1 MFKNLT
7 VFRIG
12 PDWAAD
18 LLQAEAPLLESIAG
32 QWLMRLMV
40 EQRVVPGAVVK
51 RRTDEIADQLEQST
65 GRRPGRRQTK
75 ELKEQALLELLPQAF
90 TKRASIGVWLSPTD
104 RWLIVDTGSATR
116 ADEVVTLL
124 VKALPGL
131 SVQALHTNESPA
143 AVMSDWLLSGEP
155 AADFTVDRECELKT
169 PDEMKSVVRYARHPL
184 DIEEVREHI
193 RQGKVPTRL
202 ALTWNARIA
211 FTLTDLLQIRR
222 IEFLDGVFEDDASVS
237 KEERFDADAAIATAE
252 LRRLLPAL
260 VEALGGEHLPAS

>member
-1 MFKNLT
+1 M
-7 VFRIG
+7 
-12 PDWAAD
+12 
-18 LLQAEAPLLESIAG
+18 
-32 QWLMRLMV
+32 
-40 EQRVVPGAVVK
+40 
-51 RRTDEIADQLEQST
+51 RRTAQ
-65 GRRPGRRQTK
+65 
-75 ELKEQALLELLPQAF
+75 
-90 TKRASIGVWLSPTD
+90 
-104 RWLIVDTGSATR
+104 
-116 ADEVVTLL
+116 
-124 VKALPGL
+124 
-131 SVQALHTNESPA
+131 PA